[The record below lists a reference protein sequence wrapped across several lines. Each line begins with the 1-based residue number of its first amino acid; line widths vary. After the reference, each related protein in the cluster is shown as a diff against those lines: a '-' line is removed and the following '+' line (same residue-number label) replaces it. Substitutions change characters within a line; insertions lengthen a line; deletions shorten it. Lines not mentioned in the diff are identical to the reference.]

1 MTSQKKITSSVIP
14 FLLIVFYLIYFGCHS
29 ATNANPTGTPLA
41 SGVASKPGSV
51 EPDQEEVIE
60 SISLIRRNWES
71 HGTDTRIT
79 SGGRFLVE
87 GVFLGNTKKIREGSM
102 ARQQW
107 EALVDFIRETEF
119 SNYRKEYAGP
129 FKTEVGWW
137 GYEVTV
143 QTNKKV
149 MSVRFH
155 SEDETVPR
163 RLKDLA
169 ALIMEVSK

>member
-1 MTSQKKITSSVIP
+1 
-14 FLLIVFYLIYFGCHS
+14 
-29 ATNANPTGTPLA
+29 
-41 SGVASKPGSV
+41 
-51 EPDQEEVIE
+51 
-60 SISLIRRNWES
+60 
-71 HGTDTRIT
+71 
-79 SGGRFLVE
+79 
-87 GVFLGNTKKIREGSM
+87 M